1 MAWKILTA
9 ALFLLSVSQV
19 SCLHITNISS
29 LTCSHLVPCDIKTN
43 NCIYKEWLKP
53 QAYTPTSPVDLKIHE
68 DVTTDENGDL
78 VPVIV
83 AEWKARDD
91 GSITHLIG
99 TEFQV
104 TKQGSG
110 EHFCVHYLFLEKI
123 TTMRNPFG
131 ELWSFSLDKVVVEPG
146 ETYLVSVSNLPK
158 PNIAYTS
165 YNINKTIEVS
175 GTGCKSPAMQ
185 STRICIERGENW
197 NPNISMVKSGPQD
210 RTLFVTFDTDEYSEI
225 YKVHVKCKQH
235 KETQNL
241 SKENRSSLN
250 VTFDLEAWPHT
261 CCSFTVEIQPF
272 FKCGND
278 CLRKKKSFNIC
289 SEPPKPP
296 KGAEDLWKVFTGLF
310 VLLCGLCAIC
320 AICLHYRKQQKGPG
334 PSLSGHP
341 AADDLPDTKHS
352 VLIIYSRDHPKYTDI
367 VLKLCAFL
375 RAKCGT
381 EVYLDL
387 LDTASV
393 GAMGRLQWTELQKR
407 CIEQSSDK
415 VLVLCSRGVQAK
427 WGAMCGGPRVLLRED
442 VRSPMGDMLTLAL
455 QLITP
460 DMQRP
465 ASYGKY
471 LVAYFEDISDEY
483 DVPSMF
489 DVAVK
494 YKLMKHFE
502 ELFFRILDLEKYQKG
517 KVHTIK
523 GIGIDD
529 YINCPSGKALRDA
542 IETFEAYQLEN
553 PDWFENECLDS
564 EDEVPVAESS
574 PFLSECPRPV
584 FKCEPVLNIGP
595 SVCECE
601 VEIHHVDQTHSVW
614 STEIPHLNLEFEEP
628 SVLDIQPA
636 HQVYS
641 LHPAVEAPVGIH
653 KAGVC
658 HADSENHPC
667 LLVEPA
673 LREPLPSSR
682 NEVFVNSGPPPED
695 SPAIDK
701 EEALKKL
708 LNLQVSLV
716 SFDITAPPP
725 SVDDQFQTSW
735 DMHSSQPVEMD
746 ESQVEAASGK
756 RQSRWSDQGYSSR
769 DSMVREEPPPS
780 SLAALAKLQ
789 EALYLNSPI
798 SSGFCTETMES

>member
-1 MAWKILTA
+1 MALKSITA
-9 ALFLLSVSQV
+9 ALFYLCISEV
-19 SCLHITNISS
+19 SCLRIANRSS
-29 LTCSHLVPCDIKTN
+29 LTCNQMVPCEIKIN
-43 NCIYKEWLKP
+43 NCMYKEWLQP
-53 QAYTPTSPVDLKIHE
+53 QNFTPTSPVDLKIHV
-68 DVTTDENGDL
+68 DTTTDENGYL

-91 GSITHLIG
+91 GSIIHLTG

-110 EHFCVHYLFLEKI
+110 EHFCIHYMFLKKI
-123 TTMRNPFG
+123 TTMRNELG
-131 ELWSFSLDKVVVEPG
+131 EQWSFFLDKVVVDPG

-158 PNIAYTS
+158 PNIDHTS
-165 YNINKTIEVS
+165 YNIYKTIQVS
-175 GTGCKSPAMQ
+175 GCKSPAMQ
-185 STRICIERGENW
+185 STQICIENGENW
-197 NPNISMVKSGPQD
+197 NPNISMVRSGPQN
-210 RTLFVTFDTDEYSEI
+210 RTLFITFDTDVHSEN
-225 YKVHVKCKQH
+225 YKVHVKCKLH

-241 SKENRSSLN
+241 TKENRSSLN
-250 VTFDLEAWPHT
+250 VTFDLEAWPQT

-272 FKCGND
+272 FKCGSD
-278 CLRKKKSFNIC
+278 CLRKKRSFNIC
-289 SEPPKPP
+289 PDLHKSPEDPN
-296 KGAEDLWKVFTGLF
+296 DLWKVFIWLF
-310 VLLCGLCAIC
+310 VLFCGLCAIC
-320 AICLHYRKQQKGPG
+320 FICLRYRKQQKGPATLMPW
-334 PSLSGHP
+334 PST
-341 AADDLPDTKHS
+341 DLPDAEHS

-387 LDTASV
+387 LDTASI

-407 CIEQSSDK
+407 RIEQSSDK

-442 VRSPMGDMLTLAL
+442 VCSPMGDMLTLAL

-471 LVAYFEDISDEY
+471 LVAYFEDISEEH

-489 DVAVK
+489 DLAVK

-542 IETFEAYQLEN
+542 IETFQAYQLEN
-553 PDWFENECLDS
+553 PDWFEKECLDS
-564 EDEVPVAESS
+564 EDEVPVTEIS
-574 PFLSECPRPV
+574 PILNECPPQV
-584 FKCEPVLNIGP
+584 LKCDPVLNYGP
-595 SVCECE
+595 SVHECKVE
-601 VEIHHVDQTHSVW
+601 VHHADQTHSVW
-614 STEIPHLNLEFEEP
+614 STEIPHLNLEFEDSFVQE
-628 SVLDIQPA
+628 VQPA
-636 HQVYS
+636 YQVYS
-641 LHPAVEAPVGIH
+641 LHPAVEAPLGIH
-653 KAGVC
+653 KAAVY

-667 LLVEPA
+667 LLVEPV

-682 NEVFVNSGPPPED
+682 NEIFVNGGPLPED
-695 SPAIDK
+695 SPPTD
-701 EEALKKL
+701 EEETLKKL

-716 SFDITAPPP
+716 SVDITAPPP

-746 ESQVEAASGK
+746 ESQVEDTSGR

-769 DSMVREEPPPS
+769 DSMVREDPPPS
-780 SLAALAKLQ
+780 SLVALAKLQ

>member
-1 MAWKILTA
+1 M
-9 ALFLLSVSQV
+9 
-19 SCLHITNISS
+19 
-29 LTCSHLVPCDIKTN
+29 VPCDIQIN
-43 NCIYKEWLKP
+43 NCMYKEWMKP
-53 QAYTPTSPVDLKIHE
+53 QLFTPTSPEDLKVHV
-68 DVTTDENGDL
+68 DVRTDENRDL

-91 GSITHLIG
+91 GSIIHLTG

-110 EHFCVHYLFLEKI
+110 EHFCVHYIFHNKI
-123 TTMRNPFG
+123 TTMRNPSG
-131 ELWSFSLDKVVVEPG
+131 EQWSFSLDKVVVDPG

-158 PNIAYTS
+158 PNLAYTS
-165 YNINKTIEVS
+165 YYINKTIQVS
-175 GTGCKSPAMQ
+175 GCKSPAMQ

-197 NPNISMVKSGPQD
+197 NPSISMVKSGPQN
-210 RTLFVTFDTDEYSEI
+210 RTLFVTFDTDEHSES
-225 YKVHVKCKQH
+225 YKVHLKCKEH

-250 VTFDLEAWPHT
+250 LMFDLEAWPHT

-278 CLRKKKSFNIC
+278 CLRKQKNFNIC
-289 SEPPKPP
+289 PDPPKPLA
-296 KGAEDLWKVFTGLF
+296 GADHLWKVFTGLF
-310 VLLCGLCAIC
+310 VLLCVLCAIC
-320 AICLHYRKQQKGPG
+320 AICLRCRKQKKGTEKPLNE
-334 PSLSGHP
+334 PFTS
-341 AADDLPDTKHS
+341 DNLPNGECS

-387 LDTASV
+387 LDTASI

-407 CIEQSSDK
+407 RIEQSSDK

-427 WGAMCGGPRVLLRED
+427 WGAMCGEPRVLLRED
-442 VRSPMGDMLTLAL
+442 VCSPMGDMLTLAL

-542 IETFEAYQLEN
+542 IETFQAYQLEN
-553 PDWFENECLDS
+553 PDWFEKECLAS
-564 EDEVPVAESS
+564 EDEVPVDESR
-574 PFLSECPRPV
+574 PFLNGSPTPV
-584 FKCEPVLNIGP
+584 HKCEPVLNIGP
-595 SVCECE
+595 SVCKCE
-601 VEIHHVDQTHSVW
+601 VEIHPMDQTHSVW
-614 STEIPHLNLEFEEP
+614 STEIPHLNLEYEEP
-628 SVLDIQPA
+628 SFLDIQPA
-636 HQVYS
+636 CQEYS
-641 LHPAVEAPVGIH
+641 LCPVEVMEAPLGIH

-667 LLVEPA
+667 LLVEPV

-682 NEVFVNSGPPPED
+682 NEVYVNSWPPTED

-701 EEALKKL
+701 EEALRKL

-716 SFDITAPPP
+716 SVDITAPPP

-735 DMHSSQPVEMD
+735 DMHSSQPMEID
-746 ESQVEAASGK
+746 ENQVEEASGK
-756 RQSRWSDQGYSSR
+756 RQSRFSDQGYSSR

>member
-1 MAWKILTA
+1 MLPNYSFKKITDRCDYPVNIILW
-9 ALFLLSVSQV
+9 
-19 SCLHITNISS
+19 ITGPAIT
-29 LTCSHLVPCDIKTN
+29 LRED
-43 NCIYKEWLKP
+43 
-53 QAYTPTSPVDLKIHE
+53 PTSDPPE
-68 DVTTDENGDL
+68 
-78 VPVIV
+78 
-83 AEWKARDD
+83 AE
-91 GSITHLIG
+91 
-99 TEFQV
+99 
-104 TKQGSG
+104 
-110 EHFCVHYLFLEKI
+110 
-123 TTMRNPFG
+123 
-131 ELWSFSLDKVVVEPG
+131 
-146 ETYLVSVSNLPK
+146 
-158 PNIAYTS
+158 
-165 YNINKTIEVS
+165 
-175 GTGCKSPAMQ
+175 
-185 STRICIERGENW
+185 
-197 NPNISMVKSGPQD
+197 
-210 RTLFVTFDTDEYSEI
+210 
-225 YKVHVKCKQH
+225 
-235 KETQNL
+235 
-241 SKENRSSLN
+241 
-250 VTFDLEAWPHT
+250 
-261 CCSFTVEIQPF
+261 
-272 FKCGND
+272 
-278 CLRKKKSFNIC
+278 
-289 SEPPKPP
+289 
-296 KGAEDLWKVFTGLF
+296 
-310 VLLCGLCAIC
+310 
-320 AICLHYRKQQKGPG
+320 
-334 PSLSGHP
+334 
-341 AADDLPDTKHS
+341 HS

-407 CIEQSSDK
+407 RIEQSSDK

-442 VRSPMGDMLTLAL
+442 VCSPMGDMLTLAL

-471 LVAYFEDISDEY
+471 LVAYFEDIGGEC

-542 IETFEAYQLEN
+542 IETFQAYQLEN
-553 PDWFENECLDS
+553 PDWFDKECLDS

-574 PFLSECPRPV
+574 PFLKDCPTPV
-584 FKCEPVLNIGP
+584 LQCEPVLNIGP

-614 STEIPHLNLEFEEP
+614 STEIPHLNVDFEET

-641 LHPAVEAPVGIH
+641 LHPDGEPPLGIH
-653 KAGVC
+653 KNGVC
-658 HADSENHPC
+658 QADSENHPC

-673 LREPLPSSR
+673 LQEPLPSSR
-682 NEVFVNSGPPPED
+682 NEVFVNRGPPPEV
-695 SPAIDK
+695 SPPIDK

-708 LNLQVSLV
+708 LNLQVSLISV
-716 SFDITAPPP
+716 DITAPPP

-735 DMHSSQPVEMD
+735 DMHPSQPMEMD
-746 ESQVEAASGK
+746 ESQVEEASGK

>member
-1 MAWKILTA
+1 MALKCLSA
-9 ALFLLSVSQV
+9 VLFFFCTSEVSG
-19 SCLHITNISS
+19 LGITNRSS
-29 LTCSHLVPCDIKTN
+29 LTCDQMVPCEIN
-43 NCIYKEWLKP
+43 INHCVYKEWLKP
-53 QAYTPTSPVDLKIHE
+53 QTFTPTSPVDLKVHV
-68 DVTTDENGDL
+68 DVTTDERGYL

-91 GSITHLIG
+91 GSIIHLTG

-104 TKQGSG
+104 TKQGNG
-110 EHFCVHYLFLEKI
+110 EHICVHYIFLKKI
-123 TTMRNPFG
+123 TTMRNEFD
-131 ELWSFSLDKVVVEPG
+131 EQWSFTLDKVIVDPD

-158 PNIAYTS
+158 PNIAHTS
-165 YNINKTIEVS
+165 YNINKTIKVS
-175 GTGCKSPAMQ
+175 GCKSPAMQ
-185 STRICIERGENW
+185 KTQICIERGDNW
-197 NPNISMVKSGPQD
+197 NPNISMVRSGPQD
-210 RTLFVTFDTDEYSEI
+210 RTLFIAFDTDEHSET

-241 SKENRSSLN
+241 SKENMSSLN

-278 CLRKKKSFNIC
+278 CLRKKRSFNIC
-289 SEPPKPP
+289 PADPPKAANSAD
-296 KGAEDLWKVFTGLF
+296 GLWKVFTGLF
-310 VLLCGLCAIC
+310 VVFCGLCAIC
-320 AICLHYRKQQKGPG
+320 AICLRYRKQQKGPAI
-334 PSLSGHP
+334 PLHGHP
-341 AADDLPDTKHS
+341 TPDNLPDAEHS

-387 LDTASV
+387 LDTASI
-393 GAMGRLQWTELQKR
+393 GAMGRLQWMELQMR
-407 CIEQSSDK
+407 RIEQSSAK

-427 WGAMCGGPRVLLRED
+427 WGAMCGGPQVLLHED
-442 VRSPMGDMLTLAL
+442 VCSPMGDMLTLAL

-471 LVAYFEDISDEY
+471 LVAYFEDICGER

-489 DVAVK
+489 DLAVK

-517 KVHTIK
+517 KVNAIK

-542 IETFEAYQLEN
+542 IETFQAYQLEN
-553 PDWFENECLDS
+553 PDWFEKECLDS
-564 EDEVPVAESS
+564 EDEVPGTEIS
-574 PFLSECPRPV
+574 PFLNECPPQV
-584 FKCEPVLNIGP
+584 LKCDPVLNFGP
-595 SVCECE
+595 SVCECKVE
-601 VEIHHVDQTHSVW
+601 VHCADQTHSVW
-614 STEIPHLNLEFEEP
+614 STEIPHLNLDYEEP
-628 SVLDIQPA
+628 FVQDVQPA
-636 HQVYS
+636 CQVYS
-641 LHPAVEAPVGIH
+641 LHPAVETPLGIH
-653 KAGVC
+653 QAGVC
-658 HADSENHPC
+658 HANSENHPC
-667 LLVEPA
+667 LLIEPA
-673 LREPLPSSR
+673 LQEPLPSSR
-682 NEVFVNSGPPPED
+682 NEVFVNKGPFLED
-695 SPAIDK
+695 SSATDK
-701 EEALKKL
+701 EDALKKL

-716 SFDITAPPP
+716 SVDITAPPP

-735 DMHSSQPVEMD
+735 DVHSSQPVEVD
-746 ESQVEAASGK
+746 ESQVEDASGR

-780 SLAALAKLQ
+780 SLVALAKLQ